1 MERYKV
7 VKNISRGYG
16 YALQDTQPERD
27 SYALGPQRTMGWY
40 KYKRDAVT
48 RAKVLNAPAECA

>member
-16 YALQDTQPERD
+16 YALQDTQPEKPGYSD
-27 SYALGPQRTMGWY
+27 GPQHTMGWY
-40 KYKRDAVT
+40 KYKRDAVA
-48 RAKVLNAPAECA
+48 RAKVLNAPVESA